1 MLFVVVICI
10 IVLFVFILTVS
21 YYPPKQKITKGG
33 WLIFKEPDDYKK
45 YLIKRDNPINVLRIG
60 SAPLHNFDDLS
71 KDWDA
76 TDPFMKKLTPRDLDK
91 IKPISFIPE
100 LRAKSYDEYE
110 FREKLIDIN
119 HLDPGLMECSLM
131 HGELINKIIKTSDLD
146 YRSFISKVTPLD
158 RVIHV
163 ALNDD
168 SDVLDNGGIFNY
180 GIRTTKFNLSDI
192 GKYGYTFSHTG
203 VRYIQLNLLK
213 LDNYNMLKNLPVH
226 DDPNDRIM
234 DYDFIIADDLY
245 SYNFILPQV
254 VKYTLLSNIMK
265 KPGLYIQQFRGKNI
279 SETFESFRSKTMSHL
294 DKSDSQYRIALY
306 DNIYSEELREWIMT
320 HIPKLAEEHIVASP
334 LVNIKIKDEWEQHCK
349 KENITEDNP
358 NYSKL
363 RDEFLHKYDPPE
375 DTTTDYGA
383 SSGSDYGAPS
393 GYDYGIPSG
402 YDYYS
407 APSGYYSALIGYDY
421 GASSGYDYTT
431 QGAAHDMND
440 YVKYGNDPIAMKLPF
455 YISMFIFGR
464 AVPIDVD
471 LMKTEIIVIYR
482 E

>member
-1 MLFVVVICI
+1 
-10 IVLFVFILTVS
+10 
-21 YYPPKQKITKGG
+21 
-33 WLIFKEPDDYKK
+33 
-45 YLIKRDNPINVLRIG
+45 
-60 SAPLHNFDDLS
+60 
-71 KDWDA
+71 
-76 TDPFMKKLTPRDLDK
+76 
-91 IKPISFIPE
+91 
-100 LRAKSYDEYE
+100 
-110 FREKLIDIN
+110 
-119 HLDPGLMECSLM
+119 
-131 HGELINKIIKTSDLD
+131 
-146 YRSFISKVTPLD
+146 
-158 RVIHV
+158 
-163 ALNDD
+163 
-168 SDVLDNGGIFNY
+168 
-180 GIRTTKFNLSDI
+180 
-192 GKYGYTFSHTG
+192 
-203 VRYIQLNLLK
+203 
-213 LDNYNMLKNLPVH
+213 
-226 DDPNDRIM
+226 
-234 DYDFIIADDLY
+234 
-245 SYNFILPQV
+245 
-254 VKYTLLSNIMK
+254 
-265 KPGLYIQQFRGKNI
+265 
-279 SETFESFRSKTMSHL
+279 
-294 DKSDSQYRIALY
+294 
-306 DNIYSEELREWIMT
+306 MT

-421 GASSGYDYTT
+421 GAS

-440 YVKYGNDPIAMKLPF
+440 YVKYGNDPKAMKLPF